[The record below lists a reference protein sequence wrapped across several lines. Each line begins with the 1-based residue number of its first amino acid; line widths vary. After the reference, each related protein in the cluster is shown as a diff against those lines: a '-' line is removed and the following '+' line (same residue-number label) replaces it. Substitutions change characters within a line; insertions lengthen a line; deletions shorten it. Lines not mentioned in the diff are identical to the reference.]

1 MNKVVNTPA
10 EAVAD
15 VPDGAVVMIGG
26 FAYSGAPRNLIMALG
41 EQGAKGLTIITNGPG
56 TERFIDSN
64 FLVKNKQVKKLIC
77 SITFPNTAAERA
89 KLSGE
94 MEMVLMPQGNLA
106 EAIRAAGCGIG
117 GFYTPT
123 GVGTEI
129 EAGKEK
135 KIINGKEYILELPL
149 KADYSLIRAHKAD
162 RFGNLIYRGV
172 MRNFNVAMATAARIT
187 IAEVDEIVEPGE
199 LDPNIIVTPEIFVDR
214 IVKVSEGESK

>member
-15 VPDGAVVMIGG
+15 IPDGAVIMVGG
-26 FAYSGAPRNLIMALG
+26 FAYSGSPRSLILALS

-64 FLVKNKQVKKLIC
+64 LLIKNRQVKRLIC
-77 SITFPNTAAERA
+77 SITFPNTSAERA
-89 KLSGE
+89 SLDGD

-129 EAGKEK
+129 EVGKEK
-135 KIINGKEYILELPL
+135 RVIDGQEYILQLPL
-149 KADYSLIRAHKAD
+149 RADYSLIRAHKAD

-172 MRNFNVAMATAARIT
+172 MRNFNVVMAAAARVT

-214 IVKVSEGESK
+214 IVEVSEGGVK